1 MEQFETNEAT
11 ATSLFLNVDIL
22 RGCIIELRDAVKE
35 RDEACEKYP
44 VTSVTVKTLEYKAK
58 LLREEARAYAKDLS
72 EAL

>member
-11 ATSLFLNVDIL
+11 ATSLALVADL
-22 RGCIIELRDAVKE
+22 LMGCISQLRAAVRE

-44 VTSVTVKTLEYKAK
+44 VTSVTVRTLEYKAK